1 MLKTASQQSSEN
13 LRKRA
18 SSSLH
23 KAHRTLQ
30 QAQHNQ
36 MTRAVAPLLFL
47 AVALLLAA
55 GPAAAARKLLTCPST
70 SGCKNW
76 GFPYNSASTAQLGD
90 PGKDCGSGSVSGSRR
105 VAKGAAPD
113 GVHVA
118 LAPPHPPE
126 MMLHCTSFCVPF
138 PRAELLLQRLRHL

>member
-1 MLKTASQQSSEN
+1 
-13 LRKRA
+13 
-18 SSSLH
+18 
-23 KAHRTLQ
+23 
-30 QAQHNQ
+30 

-90 PGKDCGSGSVSGSRR
+90 PGKDCGSGSVSGRQRLALKQPPLR
-105 VAKGAAPD
+105 VCTVPVAHRPGKPPASAHLTCCLFDSKRLLHSLLQNYCCSGCNIFEKYSWPAKGKSTWAYS
-113 GVHVA
+113 G
-118 LAPPHPPE
+118 
-126 MMLHCTSFCVPF
+126 
-138 PRAELLLQRLRHL
+138 